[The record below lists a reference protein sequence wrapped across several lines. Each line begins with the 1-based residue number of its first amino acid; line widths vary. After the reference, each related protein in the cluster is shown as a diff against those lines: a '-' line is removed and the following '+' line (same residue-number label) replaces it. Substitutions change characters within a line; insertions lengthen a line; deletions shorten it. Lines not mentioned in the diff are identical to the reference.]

1 MIIMLMGDQDDVCYI
16 LFPDLERVCIN
27 DLLTRDLKGVMAEPA
42 DVLHH
47 CKNLLVRS
55 DQKQQET
62 YQNKA

>member
-1 MIIMLMGDQDDVCYI
+1 MGDQDDVCCI
-16 LFPDLERVCIN
+16 LFSDLERVCIN
-27 DLLTRDLKGVMAEPA
+27 DFLTRDLKGVMAEPV

-55 DQKQQET
+55 DQKQQGT